1 MKVVEV
7 KKIDKKKSKI
17 IFDDGTVFALYNGE
31 IFKYRITEGTVLDSE
46 EYNAIKIILRKRA
59 RERCLY
65 LLKDSDKTVKQ
76 IKDKLKL
83 GYYPDDIINETI
95 VFLVKYNYLNDE
107 RYCKNYIK
115 SKLSMKSLKQIKEG
129 LYAKGISSELIKDVL
144 EDDADEFEFNNEEL
158 IRKLLI
164 KRKFDRENDDYAY
177 KGKVLAYVVS
187 KGFDYSEVISV
198 MNRF

>member
-31 IFKYRITEGTVLDSE
+31 IFKDRITEGTVLDSE

-76 IKDKLKL
+76 IKDKLK
-83 GYYPDDIINETI
+83 
-95 VFLVKYNYLNDE
+95 
-107 RYCKNYIK
+107 
-115 SKLSMKSLKQIKEG
+115 
-129 LYAKGISSELIKDVL
+129 ELIIAGILIGIK
-144 EDDADEFEFNNEEL
+144 FFIGEL
-158 IRKLLI
+158 
-164 KRKFDRENDDYAY
+164 KRI
-177 KGKVLAYVVS
+177 G
-187 KGFDYSEVISV
+187 
-198 MNRF
+198 